1 MSVAK
6 KVVFSLIPTIL
17 VLAALEGG
25 ARVMFSAELSAW
37 DAPPPAEGGQT
48 PTMPGNPYLIY
59 EYRPGKHIQAGEMV
73 TINSMGMRGEE
84 PTIPKPAGVRRL
96 LTTGDSSIF
105 GFGVADEHVFSEVAA
120 RALGDNVEAINA
132 ATPGYSSFQ
141 TINLLKLRA
150 LETEPDVV
158 VIGNLWSDNN
168 FDAFV
173 DKELLA
179 TYNAYATGAAGQLRG
194 LLATSALF
202 RVLDYRGRV
211 KEAAENVKW
220 GDAERMFDKGEHIGL
235 RRVEINDYAQNLQ
248 TIVDLAESVG
258 SEVLFLL
265 PANNED
271 LDTSNQNQK
280 AWDPYRWVM
289 RDTASR
295 NGAPVIDVPAL
306 FTESGKT
313 REDLFVDEMHPS
325 VTGHAIIGDA
335 LAALLAEADW
345 ASGGDVMH
353 NGTGG
358 PMPSYED
365 PFVGGSVT
373 NGNAPAPGGGDPGP
387 NPGGGDPGPN
397 PDGGDPGPNPDGGG
411 PNLGPTIEGELT
423 FSGYTQ
429 GIIQIDVFPADEAG
443 SSNPQMLGT
452 DRLQSPGA
460 FRVQFGSADRVVF
473 RAYHDAD
480 SDGPDADDRLFDMT
494 TTVISV
500 EDARAGKVVINLDDE
515 KINIQG

>member
-194 LLATSALF
+194 CW
-202 RVLDYRGRV
+202 RR
-211 KEAAENVKW
+211 
-220 GDAERMFDKGEHIGL
+220 L
-235 RRVEINDYAQNLQ
+235 RCFGCS
-248 TIVDLAESVG
+248 T
-258 SEVLFLL
+258 
-265 PANNED
+265 
-271 LDTSNQNQK
+271 
-280 AWDPYRWVM
+280 
-289 RDTASR
+289 TA
-295 NGAPVIDVPAL
+295 GA
-306 FTESGKT
+306 
-313 REDLFVDEMHPS
+313 
-325 VTGHAIIGDA
+325 
-335 LAALLAEADW
+335 
-345 ASGGDVMH
+345 
-353 NGTGG
+353 
-358 PMPSYED
+358 
-365 PFVGGSVT
+365 
-373 NGNAPAPGGGDPGP
+373 
-387 NPGGGDPGPN
+387 
-397 PDGGDPGPNPDGGG
+397 
-411 PNLGPTIEGELT
+411 
-423 FSGYTQ
+423 
-429 GIIQIDVFPADEAG
+429 
-443 SSNPQMLGT
+443 
-452 DRLQSPGA
+452 
-460 FRVQFGSADRVVF
+460 
-473 RAYHDAD
+473 
-480 SDGPDADDRLFDMT
+480 
-494 TTVISV
+494 
-500 EDARAGKVVINLDDE
+500 
-515 KINIQG
+515 